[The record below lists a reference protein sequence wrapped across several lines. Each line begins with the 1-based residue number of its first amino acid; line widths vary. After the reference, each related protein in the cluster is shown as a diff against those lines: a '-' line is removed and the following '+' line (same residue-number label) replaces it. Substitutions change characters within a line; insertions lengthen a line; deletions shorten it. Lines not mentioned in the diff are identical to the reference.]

1 MKKSGKKKWV
11 IISLLAL
18 LVFVIGIAYYTIM
31 SSGYDTLD
39 DMDGFPVP
47 KTAEL
52 ISEEE
57 NAKHYEWDGA
67 SVADGI
73 AKGYQLVIK
82 NRGWEETDRQGETIT
97 YQQDDYVL
105 QLQYEDGQFSVFEV
119 EE

>member
-1 MKKSGKKKWV
+1 MKKSGKKKWI

-18 LVFVIGIAYYTIM
+18 LVIIIGVAYYTIV
-31 SSGYDTLD
+31 SAGYDALD

-82 NRGWEETDRQGETIT
+82 NRGWEETDRQGETLT
-97 YQQDDYVL
+97 YQKGDYVL
-105 QLQYEDGQFSVFEV
+105 ELQYEDDRFSVFEV

>member
-1 MKKSGKKKWV
+1 MKKPGRKKWV

-18 LVFVIGIAYYTIM
+18 LVFVIGVAYYTIM
-31 SSGYDTLD
+31 STGYEALE

-57 NAKHYEWDGA
+57 NAKHYEWDGV

-73 AKGYQLVIK
+73 AKGYQLVII
-82 NRGWEETDRQGETIT
+82 NEGWEETDRQGETIT
-97 YQQDDYVL
+97 YQQNDFVL
-105 QLQYEDGQFSVFEV
+105 QLQYEDGQFSIFEV